1 MNLAR
6 YTVHHETRYAY
17 TAPVSQSWQLARLT
31 PRMLPWQK
39 LLSHSLEIEPR
50 PDERRDELDCF
61 GNMVTHFGLHG
72 AHRMLSV
79 RMECLVEVSER
90 PAVRVSPAPEQALV
104 QMPLLTQ
111 TQTQTQTQMQSGHP
125 WGMQSQMQSGLGSLL
140 PAQGQEQGPVAVAA
154 GPGWEGVRE
163 AIRHE
168 PGLDGLAPARMSE
181 PTPLVPLSEGA
192 RLYALASF
200 ARGRPWFDAVFDL
213 MQRIHT
219 DFEFQP
225 GATTVS
231 TSVDEVLYQR
241 SGVCQDFAHLMLA
254 CLRGLGLPARYVS
267 GYLLT
272 DPPPGM
278 PRLMGADASHAW
290 VAAYAPQHGW
300 VEFDPTNN
308 QLADTRYITLAW
320 GADFADVVPLRGVI
334 LAGGDQRMGVRVS
347 VIPS

>member
-1 MNLAR
+1 MNFAR

-17 TAPVSQSWQLARLT
+17 TAPVSQSWQLARLA

-90 PAVRVSPAPEQALV
+90 PTVRVSPAPEQALV
-104 QMPLLTQ
+104 QMPLP

-140 PAQGQEQGPVAVAA
+140 PAQGQGPVAAAA

-181 PTPLVPLSEGA
+181 STPLVPLSEGDRKST
-192 RLYALASF
+192 RLNSS
-200 ARGRPWFDAVFDL
+200 
-213 MQRIHT
+213 H
-219 DFEFQP
+219 
-225 GATTVS
+225 
-231 TSVDEVLYQR
+231 
-241 SGVCQDFAHLMLA
+241 
-254 CLRGLGLPARYVS
+254 
-267 GYLLT
+267 
-272 DPPPGM
+272 
-278 PRLMGADASHAW
+278 PRLS
-290 VAAYAPQHGW
+290 
-300 VEFDPTNN
+300 
-308 QLADTRYITLAW
+308 
-320 GADFADVVPLRGVI
+320 
-334 LAGGDQRMGVRVS
+334 RM
-347 VIPS
+347 PSSA